1 MKRVV
6 YAHDFVFLHKSNNSY
21 TAVGMPEEYFTR
33 FFDAGFQEVSI
44 VSRGSFYQ
52 GQKGYELIRSSK
64 INFPVKL
71 NSSYISLF
79 SPSCLGRIYKILK
92 DSDFVVVNLP
102 SIVGTIV
109 VLMCF
114 IMGKPY
120 AVELAADLNAF
131 STKKFGKLVSLFHSI
146 TLPFFIKRA
155 KGVAYVGEHLQ
166 RRYPT
171 QGSSLVAS
179 NVNLKFLRP
188 CARVKIVDPERVRV
202 GFAGALN
209 RRKGIQTIIKAC
221 ETLVNNGVDN
231 VEFHLLGGHEDRD
244 WSKIIYKAG
253 LSNYFVF
260 HGVVPHEKVA
270 VMMDQF
276 DIYIQP
282 SYNEGIPRATIEAM
296 GCALPVVATDLP
308 GFRVLLD
315 NDMLVPVGDFLLLAK
330 KIEHLIESCSSYR
343 KYSSDNL
350 NRATSFS
357 YDKLSITRAE
367 FFRQL
372 FKEHA

>member
-1 MKRVV
+1 M
-6 YAHDFVFLHKSNNSY
+6 
-21 TAVGMPEEYFTR
+21 
-33 FFDAGFQEVSI
+33 
-44 VSRGSFYQ
+44 
-52 GQKGYELIRSSK
+52 
-64 INFPVKL
+64 
-71 NSSYISLF
+71 
-79 SPSCLGRIYKILK
+79 
-92 DSDFVVVNLP
+92 
-102 SIVGTIV
+102 
-109 VLMCF
+109 
-114 IMGKPY
+114 
-120 AVELAADLNAF
+120 
-131 STKKFGKLVSLFHSI
+131 
-146 TLPFFIKRA
+146 
-155 KGVAYVGEHLQ
+155 
-166 RRYPT
+166 
-171 QGSSLVAS
+171 
-179 NVNLKFLRP
+179 
-188 CARVKIVDPERVRV
+188 KIVDPERVRV

-315 NDMLVPVGDFLLLAK
+315 LS
-330 KIEHLIESCSSYR
+330 LIH
-343 KYSSDNL
+343 
-350 NRATSFS
+350 
-357 YDKLSITRAE
+357 I
-367 FFRQL
+367 
-372 FKEHA
+372 